1 MFYSLES
8 FSRYLFDYI
17 FIHSSRIDSKDSG
30 NSPKFLYSII
40 IDIFNSTILFAWLV
54 REILYSLCQNYHWT
68 TSGRIWDRWL
78 TLTLHNFHVIF
89 LRTPETDP
97 KNLNIFKKQLLHS
110 NPFKNNPMKKH
121 SFIFGITIK

>member
-17 FIHSSRIDSKDSG
+17 FIYSPRIDSKNSG
-30 NSPKFLYSII
+30 NSPKFLYFII

-54 REILYSLCQNYHWT
+54 REILYSLCQNHHWT

-78 TLTLHNFHVIF
+78 TLALCNFHVIF

-110 NPFKNNPMKKH
+110 NKFKNNPMKKH